1 MDIVRELLG
10 VGDDVTLAILAERFD
25 VSERTIRNDIASIN
39 SFLEGSGLGLINYG
53 PGGSIVLPDDFVE
66 LRDRLPEGGLSA
78 YRLSRDE
85 RRLLASVLVANATSY
100 ITLSEVASRLGT
112 SRVTIIHD
120 LDAIRD
126 LLSAGYLELVSRSGR
141 GLIVNGGGGEARIPA
156 LSKRVCREAPG
167 VSGCHDFWGALG
179 R

>member
-1 MDIVRELLG
+1 MNRRSMDIVRELLG
-10 VGDDVTLAILAERFD
+10 VGDDATLATLAERFD

-85 RRLLASVLVANATSY
+85 PSKIGRAS
-100 ITLSEVASRLGT
+100 
-112 SRVTIIHD
+112 
-120 LDAIRD
+120 
-126 LLSAGYLELVSRSGR
+126 
-141 GLIVNGGGGEARIPA
+141 
-156 LSKRVCREAPG
+156 CRER
-167 VSGCHDFWGALG
+167 V
-179 R
+179 